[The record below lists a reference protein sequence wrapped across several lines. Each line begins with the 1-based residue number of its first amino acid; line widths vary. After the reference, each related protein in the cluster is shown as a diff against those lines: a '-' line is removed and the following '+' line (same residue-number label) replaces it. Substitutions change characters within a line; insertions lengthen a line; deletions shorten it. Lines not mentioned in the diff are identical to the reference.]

1 MVTGLR
7 NNFDGRFEGSVHTVD
22 SQHWLEGAR
31 HCPSPNFDA
40 RSDVDDISLLVVHG
54 ISLPP
59 GRFGGD
65 EVYRF
70 FTNCLDC
77 SSHPA
82 LQDLEGVRVSSH
94 LFIDRSGAVTQFVP
108 FDRRA
113 WHAGKS
119 SYCGRSGCNDFSIGV
134 ELEGTDTAPYELP
147 QYEGL
152 ADVAVALTARYR
164 RLSLSAIVG
173 HQDIAPGR
181 KTDPGPAFDWQRLMR
196 ACLARMGA

>member
-1 MVTGLR
+1 MR
-7 NNFDGRFEGSVHTVD
+7 RVD

-31 HCPSPNFDA
+31 RRPSPNFDA

-59 GRFGGD
+59 GQFGGD
-65 EVYRF
+65 EVCRF

-77 SSHPA
+77 SAHPA
-82 LQDLEGVRVSSH
+82 LRDLEGVRVSSH
-94 LFIDRSGAVTQFVP
+94 LFVDRSGTVTQFVP

-119 SYCGRSGCNDFSIGV
+119 SYLGRSGCNDFSIGI
-134 ELEGTDTAPYELP
+134 ELEGTDETPYEP
-147 QYEGL
+147 AQYEVL
-152 ADVAVALTARYR
+152 ADVAVALMTRYR

-173 HQDIAPGR
+173 HRDIAPGR
-181 KTDPGPAFDWQRLMR
+181 KTDPGLAFDWQRLLR
-196 ACLARMGA
+196 GCLTRMGA